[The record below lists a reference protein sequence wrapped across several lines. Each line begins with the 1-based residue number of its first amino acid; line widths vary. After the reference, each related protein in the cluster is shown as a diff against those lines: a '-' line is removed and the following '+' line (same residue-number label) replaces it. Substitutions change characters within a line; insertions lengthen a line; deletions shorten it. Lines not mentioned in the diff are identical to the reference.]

1 MPIDYQKNGKTHRLS
16 IPGIAENEIEDLE
29 GQNGGE
35 VVVSGH
41 PLAISPGNSAVVAHS
56 KLTTYTDHG
65 MNWSLSGRNGLSAPF
80 NYSGG

>member
-1 MPIDYQKNGKTHRLS
+1 LGVANVPIDYQKNGKTHRLS

-41 PLAISPGNSAVVAHS
+41 PLA
-56 KLTTYTDHG
+56 
-65 MNWSLSGRNGLSAPF
+65 
-80 NYSGG
+80 